1 MANMTIDS
9 ATADTTVTGVEMLPA
24 SDGGSPKKI
33 SIDQIKAFIVQ
44 AILDA
49 TDASALERS
58 GSKLMVRTSSGSLRR
73 IALDDVLAA
82 AEDAIFGNTAATTL
96 SNAAIIAFK
105 DGSAY
110 KTITYADFVQLL
122 SSSTAINISGLD
134 AASAL
139 ADANLV
145 LLDQSGNVKAT
156 LSTLKA
162 YVLAGLA
169 SYLSSL
175 SAGTVTDGSNS
186 TPTTHLLVETSGIA
200 YKISIT
206 DLVPF
211 FGNVTGPA
219 ETVADEIVQWSNTSR
234 GVKGGLTLTTSV
246 AASGSTSNTKL
257 PTETAVRS
265 ALEAL
270 KTLLQSAI
278 SALSFCKKPANYTG
292 SNVPTLGSDDTLGSG
307 YPVRTTLR
315 DSTLADNAS
324 LATEAAIRS
333 AIEAA
338 VSALSTTLSN
348 STILRAPNGFTVGNV
363 PTFSSATSLGLGYG
377 VRTSIRDANNASN
390 TNLATELAIRLAID
404 NELGNFL
411 LGPST
416 VTQGMIPLWDD
427 ASTLAAG
434 LVLRDT
440 IRAEGTADDVSV
452 VTEAAIRAVLD
463 AKAGVGHTHYV
474 ATTEAAGFMSA
485 ADKVKL
491 NSLENDA
498 DLDNFSSEIADAD
511 KISMTDQSVGSKYR
525 LSFGQI
531 WSWIVGKLAALPL
544 TTFTVGA
551 NVTTANAT
559 TSAPGLLPKLD
570 GSSSKFLAGDG
581 TWQAP
586 AGSEVFEGD
595 EGSGGSS
602 GLVPAPSAGQ
612 AGYVL
617 MGDGSWGEPPIQT
630 GSEHVG
636 IHDKT
641 AASEVLD
648 ADELLVY
655 QSGAFKKMTALQLA
669 AFAQSLARYDV
680 LWVPAGAITP
690 NATYGAI
697 AEVLARS
704 ASNMISVDSIR
715 FSSQEDTFADFDVV
729 FPDDW
734 DGGSLKIKIHWT
746 PYTSS
751 TAEGQIVRFGLRAKF
766 FDNDAAI
773 TGSPGNYSY
782 VDDLV
787 LAYDDEHITSVLT
800 ITPNGSYVPGQRV
813 HFWMTRD
820 FDYTDGEA
828 QALATGASVLGVAI
842 QYRRVGGTEAWT

>member
-33 SIDQIKAFIVQ
+33 SIDQIKAFILQ

-82 AEDAIFGNTAATTL
+82 AEAAIFGNTAATTL

-122 SSSTAINISGLD
+122 SSSTAISISGLN

-200 YKISIT
+200 YKISIN

-211 FGNVTGPA
+211 FGNVTGPS

-265 ALEAL
+265 ALESL
-270 KTLLQSAI
+270 KTLLQNAI
-278 SALSFCKKPANYTG
+278 SALSFCKKPDNPVA
-292 SNVPTLGSDDTLGSG
+292 SNVPTLGEDDTLGSG

-338 VSALSTTLSN
+338 VSALSATLSN

-363 PTFSSATSLGLGYG
+363 PTFSSATSLGVGYG
-377 VRTSIRDANNASN
+377 VQTSVRNANSASNNHLVTEKAVRDAIN
-390 TNLATELAIRLAID
+390 D
-404 NELGNFL
+404 GLGNFIV
-411 LGPST
+411 GPSS
-416 VTQGMIPLWDD
+416 VTQGYIPLWDD
-427 ASTLAAG
+427 ATTLAAG
-434 LVLRDT
+434 VALRST
-440 IRAEGTADDVSV
+440 IRSDGSADDQSV
-452 VTEAAIRAVLD
+452 VTEAAVRAALD
-463 AKAGVGHTHYV
+463 GKAGVGHTHPA
-474 ATTEAAGFMSA
+474 ATTDAAGFMSA

-491 NSLENDA
+491 NSLQNEA
-498 DLDNFSSEIADAD
+498 DLDNFSSVIADAD
-511 KISMTDQSVGSKYR
+511 KVTITDQSAGTNFR

-531 WSWIVGKLAALPL
+531 WSWIAGKLAALPL

-551 NVTTANAT
+551 DVTTANAT

-586 AGSEVFEGD
+586 AGSEVFGGD
-595 EGSGGSS
+595 SGSGGTA
-602 GLVPAPSAGQ
+602 GLVPAPSAGE
-612 AGYVL
+612 AGFVL
-617 MGDGSWGEPPIQT
+617 MGDGSWGQPPIQT
-630 GSEHVG
+630 GSEHVS
-636 IHDKT
+636 IHDQT
-641 AASEVLD
+641 AASGALD

-655 QSGAFKKMTALQLA
+655 QSGAFKKLTAEQLA
-669 AFAQSLARYDV
+669 AYVKATPCYDV
-680 LWVPAGAITP
+680 LWVPGGAITP
-690 NATYGAI
+690 NATYGAV
-697 AEVLARS
+697 AEVLSRT
-704 ASNMISVDSIR
+704 ASNLISVDTIR
-715 FSSQEDTFADFDVV
+715 FSAQENTFADFDIV

-734 DGGSLKIKIHWT
+734 DGGEIKVKIHWT
-746 PYTSS
+746 PYTSA
-751 TAEGQIVRFGLRAKF
+751 TAAGQVVRFGLRAKF
-766 FDNDAAI
+766 FDNNVPI
-773 TGSPGNYSY
+773 TGLPGSYSY
-782 VDDLV
+782 IDDLV
-787 LAYDDEHITSVLT
+787 LAYDNEHITDVLT

-813 HFWMTRD
+813 HFWMMRD
-820 FDYTDGEA
+820 FDYTDGESDA
-828 QALATGASVLGVAI
+828 MATAASVLGVAI